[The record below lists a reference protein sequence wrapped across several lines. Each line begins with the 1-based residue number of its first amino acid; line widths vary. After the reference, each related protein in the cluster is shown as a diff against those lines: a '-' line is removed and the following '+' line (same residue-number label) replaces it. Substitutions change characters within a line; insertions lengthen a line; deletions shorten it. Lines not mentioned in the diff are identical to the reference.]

1 MIKMM
6 SEDVRTFST
15 IENFILR
22 IQTFSTIFDPL
33 PCIPLLI
40 GVRGMMIGGG
50 SMLIGVRGI
59 C

>member
-6 SEDVRTFST
+6 SEDLRTFST

-22 IQTFSTIFDPL
+22 TSLFRPFSTHAHTL
-33 PCIPLLI
+33 PRADRSE
-40 GVRGMMIGGG
+40 GY
-50 SMLIGVRGI
+50 MLIGVRGI